1 MSDPNPV
8 GGGISMCQCVCAE
21 LTDVPACFY
30 FPFLWFQQKATQAIA
45 AWRNITDKSDDSVH
59 AASSLFGVFTLV
71 LPELL
76 SLRPK

>member
-1 MSDPNPV
+1 MTLTLL
-8 GGGISMCQCVCAE
+8 GGHKSVSVCVE
-21 LTDVPACFY
+21 LTDVPASFY
-30 FPFLWFQQKATQAIA
+30 LPFLWFQQKATKAVA
-45 AWRNITDKSDDSVH
+45 AWRKITEKSVQ